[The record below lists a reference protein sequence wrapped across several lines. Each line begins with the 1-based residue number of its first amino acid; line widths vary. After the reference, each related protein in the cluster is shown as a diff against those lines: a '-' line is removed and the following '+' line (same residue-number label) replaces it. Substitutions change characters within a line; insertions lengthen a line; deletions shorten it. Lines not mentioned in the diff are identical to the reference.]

1 MAPRPP
7 NYAQDRLQRERA
19 QQAKNAEK
27 AERRAEEA
35 ATRKAEKDVA
45 HSKEGGDTRY
55 CGGIRG
61 R

>member
-35 ATRKAEKDVA
+35 AKRKAEKDA
-45 HSKEGGDTRY
+45 GLPTTED
-55 CGGIRG
+55 
-61 R
+61 